1 MTARLAEMVNRT
13 PAFVRFLACG
23 GIAAAVNWSSRF
35 LWSTFLPFGA
45 AVLAAYATGMVV
57 AFVLFRQFV
66 FVQHGGETANQ
77 AVNFVIVNLV
87 GMIATWAVALLMVH
101 RVLPAIGLI
110 DHVEAIGHGVAIFT
124 PVITSWFGHRY
135 LTFREAEGR

>member
-1 MTARLAEMVNRT
+1 MTARLTGIVNRT

-23 GIAAAVNWSSRF
+23 AIAAAVNWLSRF

-57 AFVLFRQFV
+57 AFILFRQFV
-66 FVQHGGETANQ
+66 FVQHTGETANQ
-77 AVNFVIVNLV
+77 VLNFVIVNLV
-87 GMIATWAVALLMVH
+87 GMVATWAIALLMVH
-101 RVLPAIGLI
+101 KVLPAIGLT

-124 PVITSWFGHRY
+124 PVFTSWFGHRF
-135 LTFREAEGR
+135 LTFR